1 MIFIPY
7 IKTLCATVSFAELA
21 SANVV
26 GYQNKTADNA
36 SSFSWIANTF
46 EKVDGSVVKL
56 KDFSLSESQ
65 LPTAVT
71 VFLLG
76 DNGANLKDADGNSQT
91 FVYVHPA
98 RCTTA
103 NGWVSGW
110 YYQRLGTANVA
121 AAQFKLGSQ
130 SAYWANEYEIPYGSS
145 FGISRGT
152 ATTTLVFSGSVRAT
166 DAEINVPNPSGFSWL
181 GNVMPVDYKLKDLY
195 LKESQLPTAVT
206 LFFLGDNGA
215 NLKDADGNSQTFV
228 YVHPARCTTANG
240 WVSGWYY
247 QRLGTANVA
256 AAQFKLGSQSAYW
269 ANEYEIPAGAGFGI
283 SRGTAVT
290 TLVVPSPLADNAQ

>member
-1 MIFIPY
+1 L
-7 IKTLCATVSFAELA
+7 T
-21 SANVV
+21 SANIV

-76 DNGANLKDADGNSQT
+76 GNGANLKDADGNSQT
-91 FVYVHPA
+91 FVYVHPD
-98 RCTTA
+98 RCKTA
-103 NGWVSGW
+103 AGEPNGWVSGW
-110 YYQRLGTANVA
+110 YYQRLGTANVNA
-121 AAQFKLGSQ
+121 NQFKLGSQ
-130 SAYWANEYEIPYGSS
+130 STYWANEYEIPYGSS
-145 FGISRGT
+145 FGIKRGT
-152 ATTTLVFSGSVRAT
+152 AVTTLVFSGAVRAS
-166 DAEINVPNPSGFSWL
+166 DAEIEVPNASSFSWL

-206 LFFLGDNGA
+206 LFFLGSNGA

-228 YVHPARCTTANG
+228 YVHPDRCKTAAGEPNG

-247 QRLGTANVA
+247 QRLGTANVNA
-256 AAQFKLGSQSAYW
+256 NQFKLGSQSAYW
-269 ANEYEIPAGAGFGI
+269 ANEYQIPAGVGFGI
-283 SRGTAVT
+283 KRGTAVT
-290 TLVVPSPLADNAQ
+290 TLVIPSPLADNAQ